1 MSTFIGYFRIANGRL
16 NVRVVVSISCDC
28 DLSGAQF
35 VPIEI
40 MLHPLVNEQVHR
52 ILDVSSSVYA
62 YIAPLIPG
70 RILR

>member
-1 MSTFIGYFRIANGRL
+1 MCGSSY
-16 NVRVVVSISCDC
+16 C

-40 MLHPLVNEQVHR
+40 MLHPLVNEQVR